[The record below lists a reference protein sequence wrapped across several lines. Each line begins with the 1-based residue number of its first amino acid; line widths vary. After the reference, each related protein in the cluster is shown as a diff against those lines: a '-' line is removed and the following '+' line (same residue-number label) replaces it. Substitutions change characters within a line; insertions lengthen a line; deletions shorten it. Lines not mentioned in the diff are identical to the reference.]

1 MDEQLIQLAAQ
12 SFCKVPE
19 IYQQIFKQEGQDFPD
34 ELVQQIKQQPEQAM
48 QMLEQNQ
55 DLLKNVVTIYSQY
68 QDQINQVMQQNSL
81 FKEGGKL
88 NHLVNK
94 FQEGGLNIR
103 KRGTVPAYSGVRPE
117 FNRDSTW
124 TKVPNGYIKNS
135 FDGNDLYQNVVTYG
149 INGVPRRTQRIIRN
163 YSVPSQADTSYVDAL
178 DDTYK
183 RNPGFLEKLLY
194 GYKTNPGIMDR
205 IDILLKGK
213 DPIQINEK
221 EVKQANK

>member
-81 FKEGGKL
+81 FKEGGKFDY
-88 NHLVNK
+88 LVK
-94 FQEGGLNIR
+94 KMQVGGVNVR
-103 KRGTVPAYSGVRPE
+103 KRGNTPAYSGSHPE
-117 FNRDSTW
+117 FTADSTW
-124 TKVPNGYIKNS
+124 TKVRNGYIKNGFS
-135 FDGNDLYQNVVTYG
+135 GNDLYQNVVTYG
-149 INGVPRRTQRIIRN
+149 TWGVPRRTQRIISN
-163 YSVPSQADTSYVDAL
+163 YNNPKQADTTYIDAEGNS
-178 DDTYK
+178 YK
-183 RNPGFLEKLLY
+183 RNPGLIEKLFY
-194 GYKTNPGIMDR
+194 GYKTDPDIMNR

-213 DPIQINEK
+213 EPIQVNEK
-221 EVKQANK
+221 ETKQK